1 MEKTTYH
8 CYNCRTSG
16 TPQEFGTTSTETN
29 RPICPK
35 CGRSDNYS
43 KFTRVGSGKQ
53 SVHVHPDVRFS
64 QDNSGNYCIR
74 VAETELTFNLNRLS
88 RRQMR
93 EVVNG
98 LANIL
103 SGVACYMDH
112 EDES

>member
-8 CYNCRTSG
+8 CYNCRTSR
-16 TPQEFGTTSTETN
+16 TPQEFKTNSAETI
-29 RPICPK
+29 RPVCPK

-53 SVHVHPDVRFS
+53 SVHVHPNVRFS
-64 QDNSGNYCIR
+64 QDNGGNYCIR
-74 VAETELTFNLNRLS
+74 VADTELAFNLNRLGKS
-88 RRQMR
+88 QMR

-103 SGVACYMDH
+103 SGVACYMDRD
-112 EDES
+112 ED